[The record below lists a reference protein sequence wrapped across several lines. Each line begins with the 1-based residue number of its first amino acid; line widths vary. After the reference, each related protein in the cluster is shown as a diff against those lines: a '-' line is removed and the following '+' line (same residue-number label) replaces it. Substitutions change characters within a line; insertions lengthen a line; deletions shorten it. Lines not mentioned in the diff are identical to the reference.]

1 MLRATSQKTFVQGF
15 RRGGVRLQLLILVT
29 RTLAG
34 WFLAIKL
41 SCSPIFMLIALVL
54 VVVCAGPSVCKLP
67 IADLRRFP
75 RLLDFLVASARS
87 FHSFYSASRFSYPA
101 SLAVGRRVVVTAASR
116 PNVTSIHIAV
126 QACPSWSGNEARGD
140 RGVWSAIGRCVRLA
154 SRRAIRPAVFAC
166 CRSQFAGVNSHGS
179 NAHVCT

>member
-1 MLRATSQKTFVQGF
+1 
-15 RRGGVRLQLLILVT
+15 
-29 RTLAG
+29 
-34 WFLAIKL
+34 
-41 SCSPIFMLIALVL
+41 MLIALVL

-67 IADLRRFP
+67 IVDLRRFP

-116 PNVTSIHIAV
+116 PNVTSMPIAM
-126 QACPSWSGNEARGD
+126 QACRRWSANEARGD
-140 RGVWSAIGRCVRLA
+140 RGVCSAIGRCIRLA

-166 CRSQFAGVNSHGS
+166 CRSQFAGENSHGS
-179 NAHVCT
+179 CVYMYMPVIKIDEQRLGSPPPQPASCARRKLVAAKKDGKVLKELQ